1 MKDLDDA
8 SKSLIRS
15 VWGYAAGMMA
25 IIGIFG
31 GGSDNKV
38 FAIVI
43 PPMAAAATTIYILR
57 REEQK
62 HQELQD
68 QAEHIQLMESRLQI
82 LEAIVTKEEYLV
94 PERTAERIPTR
105 LPERLPERPHQNP
118 KDPKE

>member
-1 MKDLDDA
+1 MKDLDNA

-43 PPMAAAATTIYILR
+43 PPIAAAATTIYVFR
-57 REEQK
+57 QEEQK
-62 HQELQD
+62 HQELRD

-82 LEAIVTKEEYLV
+82 LEAIVTKEEHLLS
-94 PERTAERIPTR
+94 ERIERVTGRMPEQMPKQMPEQTR
-105 LPERLPERPHQNP
+105 QTPEA
-118 KDPKE
+118 

>member
-1 MKDLDDA
+1 MADLDNA

-43 PPMAAAATTIYILR
+43 PPMAAAATTIYLLR
-57 REEQK
+57 QEEQK
-62 HQELQD
+62 HQELRD

-82 LEAIVTKEEYLV
+82 LEAIVTKEEHLL
-94 PERTAERIPTR
+94 AERIERVTER
-105 LPERLPERPHQNP
+105 VPEQKTEQITEHPRRNL
-118 KDPKE
+118 DT